1 MFIRGS
7 SDFKGTCSQLKRYS
21 PAEISQIYQK
31 EFAEFAN
38 REVSSDV
45 LSGLNVY
52 QQFFRGI
59 LVSLKDFK
67 KVAKT
72 AANYY
77 SAFHENYARLSDCF
91 STFEENCLSEYS
103 AGVKRPVFLKWS
115 APIALNP
122 YQVIYDWLKME
133 RLDVKAMLEAMGR
146 REELQAVKEKME
158 GRVTGG
164 NADLNKLQAGK
175 STISGMFSRKPKEA
189 QISTLQAQIA
199 QGEEDLRGVGEA
211 LSIVT
216 LRLHAYEIP
225 RFKELKA
232 SKYEMVMKSFA
243 TLSVAEFEEVIKVCR
258 AMEANLQ

>member
-1 MFIRGS
+1 MFIRGT

-21 PAEISQIYQK
+21 PAEISEVYRK

-38 REVSSDV
+38 RDVSSDI

-59 LVSLKDFK
+59 LVSLKEFK

-77 SAFHENYARLSDCF
+77 AAFHENYSRLSDCF
-91 STFEENCLSEYS
+91 SVFEENCLSEYS
-103 AGVKRPVFLKWS
+103 ASIRRPVFLKWS
-115 APIALNP
+115 APTSLNP
-122 YQVIYDWLKME
+122 YEVIYDWLKME
-133 RLDVKAMLEAMGR
+133 RLDVKAMLEAMVR
-146 REELQAVKEKME
+146 REELQGIKEKME
-158 GRVTGG
+158 GKVQGDT
-164 NADLNKLQAGK
+164 ADLNKLQAGK
-175 STISGMFSRKPKEA
+175 STISGLFSRKPKEA
-189 QISTLQAQIA
+189 QISALQAQIA
-199 QGEEDLRGVGEA
+199 QGEEDLKGIGEA
-211 LSIVT
+211 LGIVT

-232 SKYEMVMKSFA
+232 ARYEMVMKSFA
-243 TLSVAEFEEVIKVCR
+243 TLSVAEFEEVVKVCR